1 MLSAESTE
9 TKKNVP
15 QFFSIERV
23 EIAACLRNRSKGRRS
38 KIAVIIK
45 DKNYVLNQN
54 VLPIYFGNPC
64 LRQTFNRRIKYYPH
78 PHPQFII

>member
-23 EIAACLRNRSKGRRS
+23 EIAACLRNRSKGRR
-38 KIAVIIK
+38 
-45 DKNYVLNQN
+45 
-54 VLPIYFGNPC
+54 
-64 LRQTFNRRIKYYPH
+64 
-78 PHPQFII
+78 